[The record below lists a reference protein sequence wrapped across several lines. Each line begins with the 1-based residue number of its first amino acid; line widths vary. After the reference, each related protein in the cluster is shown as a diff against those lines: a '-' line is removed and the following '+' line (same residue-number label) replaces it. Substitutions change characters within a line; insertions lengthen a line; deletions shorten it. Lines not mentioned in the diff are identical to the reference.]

1 MIDLPIAFSSVDST
15 TSRLLGVCTG
25 MSQTIS
31 IIPLCSSMR
40 TVCSRR
46 QRVPVARRLSRMS
59 SAVTSEQSIN
69 RSFDSRNQEKIRI
82 YIRMQTCQ
90 IYNTLKFQSTVN
102 LSTYDLLVFNRL
114 GEYYRELED
123 K

>member
-1 MIDLPIAFSSVDST
+1 
-15 TSRLLGVCTG
+15 
-25 MSQTIS
+25 
-31 IIPLCSSMR
+31 
-40 TVCSRR
+40 
-46 QRVPVARRLSRMS
+46 MS